1 MSEKKLFLLDGH
13 ALVYRAHFAFITRPL
28 INSKGVN
35 TSAITGFT
43 RTLWDLMQK
52 ESPTH
57 IAVAFDPPTKTF
69 RHDMYEPYK
78 ANREE
83 QPEDI
88 AIAFPYIEQ
97 IVRAF
102 HIPIVMVD
110 NYEADDVI
118 GTLSKQA
125 EKEGYTVYMVT
136 PDKDYAQLV
145 SENIYMYKPSRKGN
159 GVEILGEEEVKEKWQ
174 VERVDQVIDVLGLQ
188 GDSVDNIPGIPG
200 IGPKTAVKLLAK
212 YDTVEGL
219 IKHAEELKGKQKE
232 RVIEFAEQAIL
243 SKKLATI
250 DTEAPIEFN
259 ADKYIIEPFDR
270 DKLAELF
277 KELEFRTLAKQ
288 ILGEESQPAPAA
300 GKQGD
305 LFAGTTGGG
314 SKPLAKSTP
323 PPAHSVAEKNIGNTE
338 HEYLLMDTPAKR
350 KELIGLLG
358 KQKSFCFDTETTG
371 IDANQA
377 ELVGMSF
384 AFEPHRAYYVPV
396 PANQD
401 AAREIVGEF
410 KELLENPQIEKVAQN
425 IKYDAIILRWYGVEV
440 AGPFYDTMIAH
451 YLLEPELRHNMDYL
465 AETYLKYQPVSI
477 ETLIGKKG
485 KKQLSMRDVAVDKV
499 KEYAGED
506 ADITLQLKQHLAP
519 QLEEQGLKK
528 LYDELEIPLVNV
540 LVDME
545 YEGINLDRDFLA
557 DYSMTLSKEIS
568 ALEKKIREEAGVRF
582 NIASPKQVG
591 EVLFDKMKIP
601 YRWRKTKTGQYST
614 NEEKL
619 SELAADHPIVEE
631 ILNYRGLTKLQSTYV
646 EALPRMV
653 NPRTGR
659 IHSSFN
665 QALTATGRLSSN
677 NPNLQNIP
685 IRTPEGAE
693 VRKAFIPRDEGHLL
707 LAADYSQIELRLIAE
722 ISGDPAMLEAFQAG
736 QDIHRATAA
745 RVFGVPYDEVT
756 SEQRYR
762 AKTVNFSITYGAGAT
777 NLSRQLNIKRN
788 EASKLID
795 QYFKEYQGLK
805 KYMEDVVE
813 GARQNGYV
821 TTLLGRRRHL
831 REINSN
837 SSFERSNAERIAI
850 NTPIQGTA
858 ADMIKVAMINIHRAL
873 KEQELQTK
881 MVLQVHDELVF
892 DVPKAEL
899 DGVRSMIEEKMKN
912 AIPDLKV
919 PIKVGMGM
927 GENWREA
934 H

>member
-1 MSEKKLFLLDGH
+1 MPEKKLFLLDGH

-43 RTLWDLMQK
+43 RTLWDLIRTQN
-52 ESPTH
+52 PTH
-57 IAVAFDPPTKTF
+57 LAVAFDPPTKTF
-69 RHDMYEPYK
+69 RHDMYQEYK

-88 AIAFPYIEQ
+88 AIAFPYIKE

-102 HIPIVMVD
+102 RIPIVMVD

-125 EKEGYTVYMVT
+125 EQEGYTVYMVT

-145 SENIYMYKPSRKGN
+145 SPHIFMYKPSRQGN
-159 GVEILGEEEVKEKWQ
+159 GIEILGEEEVKQQWQ
-174 VERVDQVIDVLGLQ
+174 IERVDQVIDVLGLQ

-200 IGPKTAVKLLAK
+200 IGPKTAVKLLAE

-219 IKHAEELKGKQKE
+219 IENADKLTGKQKE
-232 RVIEFAEQAIL
+232 RVIEFAKQALL

-250 DTEAPIEFN
+250 DTEAPIQFD
-259 ADKYIIEPFDR
+259 AKKYEIEPFDR
-270 DKLAELF
+270 EKLAEIF
-277 KELEFRTLAKQ
+277 KDLEFRTLAQQ
-288 ILGEESQPAPAA
+288 ILGEGEEEKAKPVA
-300 GKQGD
+300 GKQGE
-305 LFAGTTGGG
+305 LFAREVGEQ
-314 SKPLAKSTP
+314 PLARMTP
-323 PPAHSVAEKNIGNTE
+323 PPAHSVAEQNIGNTE
-338 HEYLLMDTPAKR
+338 HEYLLVDTPEKR
-350 KELIGLLG
+350 KELIALLS
-358 KQKSFCFDTETTG
+358 KQKSFCFDTETTD
-371 IDANQA
+371 IDPNLA
-377 ELVGMSF
+377 ELVGISF
-384 AFEPHRAYYVPV
+384 AVEPHRAYYVPV

-401 AAREIVGEF
+401 EARKVVAEF
-410 KELLENPQIEKVAQN
+410 KDLLENPETEKIAQN
-425 IKYDAIILRWYGVEV
+425 IKYDAIVFKWYGVEV

-477 ETLIGKKG
+477 ESLIGKKG
-485 KKQLSMRDVAVDKV
+485 KNQLTMRDVAVEKV
-499 KEYAGED
+499 KEYAAED
-506 ADITLQLKQHLAP
+506 ADITLQLKNHLAP
-519 QLEEQGLKK
+519 QLKEQGLQK
-528 LYDELEIPLVNV
+528 LYDDLEAPLIKV

-545 YEGINLDRDFLA
+545 YEGINLDSEFLKK
-557 DYSMTLSKEIS
+557 YSKVLSKEIVE
-568 ALEKKIREEAGVRF
+568 LEKKIYEEAGVRF

-601 YRWRKTKTGQYST
+601 YRWSKTKSGQYST

-619 SELAADHPIVEE
+619 SELAAEYPFVDE
-631 ILNYRGLTKLQSTYV
+631 ILKYRGLTKLQSTYV
-646 EALPRMV
+646 DALPRIV

-665 QALTATGRLSSN
+665 QALAATGRLSSN

-693 VRKAFIPRDEGHLL
+693 VRKAFIPRDGNHLL

-722 ISGDPAMLEAFQAG
+722 ISGDPAMVEAFQAG

-745 RVFGVPYDEVT
+745 RVFEVPFDEVT
-756 SEQRYR
+756 TEQRYR
-762 AKTVNFSITYGAGAT
+762 AKTVNFSIIYGAGAT

-788 EASKLID
+788 EAGQLID
-795 QYFKEYQGLK
+795 QYFKQYQGLK
-805 KYMEDVVE
+805 KYMEEVVE
-813 GARQNGYV
+813 GARRNGFV
-821 TTLLGRRRHL
+821 VTLLGRRRHL

-837 SSFERSNAERIAI
+837 SSFERSNAERVAI

-858 ADMIKVAMINIHRAL
+858 ADMIKVAMINIHQAL
-873 KEQELQTK
+873 KEGGFKTK

-892 DVPKAEL
+892 DVPKDEL
-899 DGVRSMIEEKMKN
+899 EQVKPLIEDKMKT
-912 AIPDLKV
+912 AIPNLKV
-919 PIKVGMGM
+919 PIKVGMDV